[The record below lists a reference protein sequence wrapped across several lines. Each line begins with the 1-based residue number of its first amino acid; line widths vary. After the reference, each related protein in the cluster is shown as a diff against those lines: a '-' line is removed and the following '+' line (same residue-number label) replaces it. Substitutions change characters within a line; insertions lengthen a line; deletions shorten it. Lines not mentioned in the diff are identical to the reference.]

1 MRAPRA
7 EAPTLAPCV
16 TICAGA
22 VFQTA
27 RRGIPLGFVLV
38 FACVSAVLMW
48 ARPVF
53 AAFEYNG
60 ADWEGTSELL
70 ELARERLG
78 RERVVIT
85 ATIDYEELGPDDG
98 ILVLH
103 PEIEIDQQEMGA
115 FLAAG
120 GRLAVV
126 DDHGRGAAFL
136 AHYRIFR
143 VRAPLRPATTL
154 RDNAN
159 LALAVPAVQLVA
171 GVEQNRHPLAKDV
184 EQVVTNHPVALTHPD
199 LTPVLQ
205 IPAVGEPS
213 VPLAVTGVIAK
224 RGRLL
229 AMGDPSVLI
238 NLMLRYPGNRAF
250 AGNLVEYLADREDPP
265 ATNGKLYLV
274 ANRFGQRGSYG
285 GVSGPGREV
294 RAALEGLEDALRS
307 AHDTGIPG
315 SAALLL
321 AGLGLLLAAIWAGLH
336 SLRIY
341 RRYVPR
347 YALPTPLVAQ
357 GGVVGRAAVL
367 AAKTTDRALVLA
379 ELRSALAEAL
389 SDQLGIDARA
399 ASPRL
404 LSEVAEKRV
413 LSPERLEELRALLVE
428 LDGGVSHLA
437 SVKRLKIPE
446 RRVEELHQKMMAL
459 LTEIGERTGKDE

>member
-1 MRAPRA
+1 MTQKLSPDGRGSPTSAA
-7 EAPTLAPCV
+7 ELRGLRPPPLHALLLA
-16 TICAGA
+16 ISLA
-22 VFQTA
+22 
-27 RRGIPLGFVLV
+27 
-38 FACVSAVLMW
+38 VSAFAWVTP
-48 ARPVF
+48 AR
-53 AAFEYNG
+53 AAFEFNG
-60 ADWEGTSELL
+60 SDWEGTSELL
-70 ELARERLG
+70 DLARERLG
-78 RERVVIT
+78 HERVVIT
-85 ATIDYEELGPDDG
+85 ATIDYGELKPDDG
-98 ILVLH
+98 VLVLH

-126 DDHGRGAAFL
+126 DDHGRGAGFL

-154 RDNAN
+154 RDNSN

-184 EQVVTNHPVALTHPD
+184 EQVVTNHPVGLTHPD

-250 AGNLVEYLADREDPP
+250 ATNLVEYLADREESP
-265 ATNGKLYLV
+265 AQRGKLYLV
-274 ANRFGQRGSYG
+274 SNRFGQRGNYG
-285 GVSGPGREV
+285 GVSGPGREI
-294 RAALEGLEDALRS
+294 RAALDGLRDSLRA

-315 SAALLL
+315 TAALLL
-321 AGLGLLLAAIWAGLH
+321 AGLGLLLAVAWAGLH
-336 SLRIY
+336 SLRVY

-347 YALPTPLVAQ
+347 YALPTPLVGQ

-367 AAKTTDRALVLA
+367 AAPTTDRALILA
-379 ELRSALAEAL
+379 ELRSALAESLAET
-389 SDQLGIDARA
+389 LGIDPRA

-404 LSEVAEKRV
+404 VSEVREKGV
-413 LSPERLEELRALLVE
+413 LSAERMRELEELLRE

-437 SVKRLKIPE
+437 SVKRLKISD
-446 RRVEELHQKMMAL
+446 RRVETLHQKMMAL
-459 LTEIGERTGKDE
+459 LAEIGERSGKDD

>member
-1 MRAPRA
+1 MQYQAA
-7 EAPTLAPCV
+7 T
-16 TICAGA
+16 
-22 VFQTA
+22 
-27 RRGIPLGFVLV
+27 RRIPLGFVPAFAVVLLV
-38 FACVSAVLMW
+38 LALCPRA
-48 ARPVF
+48 F

-60 ADWEGTSELL
+60 TDWEGTSELL
-70 ELARERLG
+70 DLARERLG
-78 RERVVIT
+78 RDRVVIT
-85 ATIDYEELGPDDG
+85 SSIDYEELKPEDG
-98 ILVLH
+98 LLVLH

-120 GRLAVV
+120 GRLAIA
-126 DDHGRGAAFL
+126 DDHGRGAGFL
-136 AHYRIFR
+136 AHYRIYR

-154 RDNAN
+154 RDNPN
-159 LALAVPAVQLVA
+159 FALAVPAVQLVA

-224 RGRLL
+224 KGRLL

-250 AGNLVEYLADREDPP
+250 AANLIDYLADREDPP
-265 ATNGKLYLV
+265 SQRGKLYLV

-294 RAALEGLEDALRS
+294 RAALEGLEDALRA
-307 AHDTGIPG
+307 AHDSGIPG
-315 SAALLL
+315 SVALLL
-321 AGLGLLLAAIWAGLH
+321 AGLGLLLAAAWAGLH
-336 SLRIY
+336 SLRVY

-347 YALPTPLVAQ
+347 YALPTPLVGQ

-389 SDQLGIDARA
+389 ADQLGIDARA

-404 LSEVAEKRV
+404 VSEVGERRV
-413 LSPERLEELRALLVE
+413 LSPERMEELKALLAE
-428 LDGGVSHLA
+428 LDGGVARLA
-437 SVKRLKIPE
+437 SAKRLKIPE

-459 LTEIGERTGKDE
+459 LVEIGERTGKDE

>member
-7 EAPTLAPCV
+7 EGPTLAPCV

-27 RRGIPLGFVLV
+27 RRGIPLRFVLV
-38 FACVSAVLMW
+38 FACVSALLMW
-48 ARPVF
+48 ARPVI

-171 GVEQNRHPLAKDV
+171 GVEQNRHPLAKDAR
-184 EQVVTNHPVALTHPD
+184 PLT
-199 LTPVLQ
+199 
-205 IPAVGEPS
+205 
-213 VPLAVTGVIAK
+213 
-224 RGRLL
+224 R
-229 AMGDPSVLI
+229 
-238 NLMLRYPGNRAF
+238 
-250 AGNLVEYLADREDPP
+250 
-265 ATNGKLYLV
+265 
-274 ANRFGQRGSYG
+274 
-285 GVSGPGREV
+285 
-294 RAALEGLEDALRS
+294 
-307 AHDTGIPG
+307 
-315 SAALLL
+315 
-321 AGLGLLLAAIWAGLH
+321 
-336 SLRIY
+336 
-341 RRYVPR
+341 
-347 YALPTPLVAQ
+347 
-357 GGVVGRAAVL
+357 
-367 AAKTTDRALVLA
+367 
-379 ELRSALAEAL
+379 
-389 SDQLGIDARA
+389 
-399 ASPRL
+399 
-404 LSEVAEKRV
+404 
-413 LSPERLEELRALLVE
+413 
-428 LDGGVSHLA
+428 
-437 SVKRLKIPE
+437 
-446 RRVEELHQKMMAL
+446 
-459 LTEIGERTGKDE
+459 